1 MRFIN
6 SEDQEFTA
14 KPTDINRLIPWIL
27 GFCVLSGCYG
37 QEPEL
42 ICRVLVAASARDA
55 TQKSVDA
62 FRRSKNP
69 SERSKIVVVSGP
81 SNGLSQQIMSGAP
94 ADIFISANPKW
105 TDAIEAQSE
114 LAQEFMGNQLVLAT
128 HHLNNE
134 TIVESLSD
142 LEDQTVRSIGIA
154 AESVPLGDYA
164 KQVIGQSTQLQNALT
179 PKLVFAKDSTALV
192 AWLENRE
199 TDFGFVYA
207 SDLNRS
213 TSLTQALAIDP
224 ACHDPITYSI
234 ALLKNEKRDSSKL
247 REQVYDWLRSEAS
260 MRIYERAG
268 FVPMSEKP
276 PMVSKPI
283 E

>member
-1 MRFIN
+1 LRFIN

-134 TIVESLSD
+134 TIV
-142 LEDQTVRSIGIA
+142 A